1 MESESVN
8 EASKRRISMAIIAP
22 TLTVPLLVGAALLA
36 AQTPQTPSTF
46 SNAETGRVMPVQSGT
61 VAGVNAVTIRPG
73 ETRFGTITGAALG
86 GILGSTIGRST
97 RANVAGAVGGAA
109 VGGAAG
115 SAIQGSSRTRG
126 VEITIDLDSGETVAV
141 VQAGDPRDFRV
152 GDRVRLTGNDEN
164 ARVTR

>member
-1 MESESVN
+1 MT
-8 EASKRRISMAIIAP
+8 ITAP
-22 TLTVPLLVGAALLA
+22 ALTVPLLAGAALLA
-36 AQTPQTPSTF
+36 ACTPQASPSTF
-46 SNAETGRVMPVQSGT
+46 SNAEAGRVMSVQSGT
-61 VAGVNAVTIRPG
+61 VAGVNAVSIRPG
-73 ETRFGTITGAALG
+73 ETTFGAITGAALG
-86 GILGSTIGRST
+86 GLLGSTIGRST

-109 VGGAAG
+109 MGGATG
-115 SAIQGSSRTRG
+115 SAMQGSGNTRG